1 MRKPMVELLQKDGP
15 QALAIDRRVVIHL
28 DDVAGM
34 ITTVVTS
41 DITLKKHLL
50 GGLVDRSLQ
59 VGR

>member
-1 MRKPMVELLQKDGP
+1 MVELLQKDGP

-50 GGLVDRSLQ
+50 GGLVVHSLQ